1 MLTKRRKRVTY
12 LYVAAC
18 ILETQNTPCICK
30 STAQLSSISKT
41 TTHVFK
47 YQSLLLFPH
56 LCKIKVWNPVG
67 ALLKYPGFLAADHM
81 FFQKPGLQ
89 TRIIAWL
96 AFYHCRLRSTGFN
109 WHGLVAV
116 TDATI
121 HCFEVCTLKKWG
133 GGKKEKAFKRLPDF
147 LLWISRHFTTSVIVP
162 ATSASFLCSGLWALC

>member
-1 MLTKRRKRVTY
+1 MLTKRRKCVKY